1 MRSGEENEERKS
13 TPVESSEDAA
23 GGTGEASD
31 ATVESAE
38 DSAQAITSAVIT
50 RRSAVTIGESKKLKL
65 LPGERLGWWSS
76 RKFDRRIRMRAL
88 VMGAVNNERTKI
100 LLDTGANVS
109 AVTESFARK
118 LRLKRLASAD
128 LKIDVQG
135 IGKTKVETTIRAM
148 VKVTLGWEIVY
159 EFEVWIMDHHA
170 GVDLILGTDFMIPAG
185 IRLDLYN
192 SKAKLPD
199 EIEINLIKSASA
211 REDTEYGNTICG
223 GPTETMDVASWLTAE
238 FKLQRRPPDATTH
251 ELWVRRV
258 NQLVPTVRFTH
269 NGRPS
274 RVLLTNT
281 GGKPGSCPAHFPVV
295 QWVPHEVLPLTEGY
309 VRVDSTKYRDW
320 QVLAYDS
327 AIDRDLLKKEQR
339 LYDERL
345 SHQPAAVDRP
355 DYETPTGI
363 RHRRASDT
371 DRRLQMELTSG
382 DSHVQNNGS
391 SSNTSRRRRNN
402 SSTTSRVQWPHET
415 DVNSKPSP
423 TKVDRVIPSP
433 RQMTG
438 GDRWDPGIAESVDTS
453 QPESK
458 GEADQKTPDLSL
470 QEAKQRIAEVE
481 DLLSEAQALCKE
493 AEVRSTAAAT
503 AEASPAEWG
512 LLSIDDDLLDE
523 DPAEHL
529 RLRFLAALT
538 DLVRE
543 EGYQITAVRRQG

>member
-1 MRSGEENEERKS
+1 MQRGEENEEKKS
-13 TPVESSEDAA
+13 TPAVSSGDAA
-23 GGTGEASD
+23 GGKEEDRDTTA
-31 ATVESAE
+31 ESAE
-38 DSAQAITSAVIT
+38 DSAQAITSAVMT

-109 AVTESFARK
+109 EVTESFARK

-135 IGKTKVETTIRAM
+135 IGKTKVDTTIRAM

-159 EFEVWIMDHHA
+159 EFEVWIMDHLA

-192 SKAKLPD
+192 SKAKLSD

-223 GPTETMDVASWLTAE
+223 GPTEAVDVESRLIAE

-251 ELWVRRV
+251 ELWVQRV
-258 NQLVPTVRFTH
+258 NKLVPTVRFTH

-281 GGKPGSCPAHFPVV
+281 GEKPGSCPAHFPVV

-309 VRVDSTKYRDW
+309 VRVDSTKYRDC

-339 LYDERL
+339 LYAEWL

-355 DYETPTGI
+355 GYETPTGI
-363 RHRRASDT
+363 QHRPEAADGAHQRELSCAEQWE
-371 DRRLQMELTSG
+371 RLERLQTETEQLHH
-382 DSHVQNNGS
+382 DQP
-391 SSNTSRRRRNN
+391 
-402 SSTTSRVQWPHET
+402 SSTASRHESELEAESDGSEPSDPEPHAN
-415 DVNSKPSP
+415 DWVCLSA
-423 TKVDRVIPSP
+423 
-433 RQMTG
+433 
-438 GDRWDPGIAESVDTS
+438 DPGA
-453 QPESK
+453 P
-458 GEADQKTPDLSL
+458 SL
-470 QEAKQRIAEVE
+470 GYGCPRTGVTDGI
-481 DLLSEAQALCKE
+481 
-493 AEVRSTAAAT
+493 
-503 AEASPAEWG
+503 PA
-512 LLSIDDDLLDE
+512 
-523 DPAEHL
+523 
-529 RLRFLAALT
+529 
-538 DLVRE
+538 
-543 EGYQITAVRRQG
+543 

>member
-13 TPVESSEDAA
+13 TLAESSEDAA

-31 ATVESAE
+31 AIAESAE
-38 DSAQAITSAVIT
+38 DSAQAITSAVMT

-211 REDTEYGNTICG
+211 HEDTEYGNTICG
-223 GPTETMDVASWLTAE
+223 GPTEAVVVASRLTAE

-281 GGKPGSCPAHFPVV
+281 GEKPGSCPAHFPVV
-295 QWVPHEVLPLTEGY
+295 QWVPHEVLPLTKGY

-339 LYDERL
+339 LYAEWL

-363 RHRRASDT
+363 RHRPETADGAHQR
-371 DRRLQMELTSG
+371 

-391 SSNTSRRRRNN
+391 GSNASKRRRNN
-402 SSTTSRVQWPHET
+402 SSTTSRVQWPYET
-415 DVNSKPSP
+415 DLNSKPSP
-423 TKVDRVIPSP
+423 TKC
-433 RQMTG
+433 T
-438 GDRWDPGIAESVDTS
+438 E
-453 QPESK
+453 
-458 GEADQKTPDLSL
+458 
-470 QEAKQRIAEVE
+470 
-481 DLLSEAQALCKE
+481 
-493 AEVRSTAAAT
+493 
-503 AEASPAEWG
+503 
-512 LLSIDDDLLDE
+512 
-523 DPAEHL
+523 
-529 RLRFLAALT
+529 
-538 DLVRE
+538 
-543 EGYQITAVRRQG
+543 